1 MGLVK
6 YTYLK
11 LLLKKL
17 QAAFFMC
24 QGRQRLE
31 GKEVYESSA
40 IYSNK
45 SMLVAEKD
53 WRLPKNLLHVVVS
66 SKRKWH

>member
-1 MGLVK
+1 MGLVR

-24 QGRQRLE
+24 QGRQRLAAR
-31 GKEVYESSA
+31 KSVRAA

-45 SMLVAEKD
+45 SMLVAEKTGGYQKIYYM
-53 WRLPKNLLHVVVS
+53 L
-66 SKRKWH
+66 